1 MDKRT
6 SLLGRKFISGYHW
19 HLTITAAQNILG
31 RSYSNQTHKRT
42 RRVMEFYSSVPIAKF
57 GEEIHAGDYTEE
69 TSNWT
74 KHGTTT
80 YTDEVRMFRQC
91 KTTRHHK
98 LRHEL
103 N

>member
-1 MDKRT
+1 
-6 SLLGRKFISGYHW
+6 
-19 HLTITAAQNILG
+19 
-31 RSYSNQTHKRT
+31 
-42 RRVMEFYSSVPIAKF
+42 MEFYSSVPTAKF
-57 GEEIHAGDYTEE
+57 GEGIHAGDYTEE

-91 KTTRHHK
+91 KTTKHHK